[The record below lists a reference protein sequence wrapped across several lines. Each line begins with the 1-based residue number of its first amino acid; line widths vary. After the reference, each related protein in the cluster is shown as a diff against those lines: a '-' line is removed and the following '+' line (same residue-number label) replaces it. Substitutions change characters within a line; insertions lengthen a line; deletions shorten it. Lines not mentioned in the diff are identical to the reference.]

1 MKALEKPD
9 RTPGL
14 LRLIDKPEPI
24 PGAGDVLLRVAGA
37 GICGTDIHILD
48 GDFPYS
54 PPVTLGHEFSGTVV
68 SVGPEVDPTWIG
80 ARVASEVFHV
90 TCGTCPAC
98 RAGRLNM
105 CLEKLP
111 LGTKLDGGFAPYVVT
126 RARNLHVLPD
136 RVPLAVGALAEPL
149 ACVCNSLC
157 DPSAVDPGDSV
168 LVVGPGTI
176 GVLAAQVARAAGGR
190 VLLVG
195 IGRDA
200 ERLETA
206 RSVGIESALVTDA
219 ATIDAHCGPY
229 GPDVVVECSGSEAG
243 VQFALEHSGRMGRYV
258 QVGHAGGPVTLPFD
272 LISYREL
279 RVRAGQGAPPLAWDR
294 AFALLRA
301 GQVVLEPLVTEI
313 APLQDWERVFAEV
326 RAGVGLKHI
335 FDPQRL
341 A

>member
-14 LRLIDKPEPI
+14 LRLVDKPEPV
-24 PGAGDVLLRVAGA
+24 PSAGDVLLRVAGA

-48 GDFPYS
+48 DDFPYQ
-54 PPVTLGHEFSGTVV
+54 PPVTLGHEFSGTVIR
-68 SVGPEVDPTWIG
+68 VGPGVSPEWIG

-98 RAGRLNM
+98 RTGRLNM

-111 LGTKLDGGFAPYVVT
+111 LGTKLDGGFAPFVVT
-126 RARNLHVLPD
+126 RVRNLHVVPD
-136 RVPLAVGALAEPL
+136 TIPLEVGALAEPL

-157 DPSAVDPGDSV
+157 DPSAVGPGDSV

-195 IGRDA
+195 TERDA
-200 ERLETA
+200 DRLETA
-206 RSVGIESALVTDA
+206 RSVGIASALVTDA
-219 ATIDAHCGPY
+219 STIEAHCGLY
-229 GPDVVVECSGSEAG
+229 GPDVVVECSGSETG
-243 VQFALEHSGRMGRYV
+243 IQFALEHAGRMGRYV
-258 QVGHAGGPVTLPFD
+258 QVGHAGRRVTVPFD

-279 RVRAGQGAPPLAWDR
+279 RVRAGQGAPPRAWDR
-294 AFALLRA
+294 AFALLSA
-301 GQVVLEPLVTEI
+301 SQVSLEPLVTEI
-313 APLQDWERVFAEV
+313 ASLQEWERVFADV

-335 FDPQRL
+335 FDPHRS